1 MELQHDRTIQSRDD
15 RSSIRI
21 TNMMKDKYRQMPE
34 ITSEEMIQGYIP
46 SPRIHLTDTF
56 LTIPSRRPRFDHSTQ
71 LILRPDYS
79 DLCLMNYHTD
89 SAWIR
94 YNEQRIEQLQ
104 QRINLMLQ
112 IDENEEAQLLLPTSS
127 PIQPTVATVTQRIDD
142 ALMISPRYPH
152 QLIHR
157 GKKNIFCSRLKQHF
171 HLFCC
176 CCLASPCR
184 YRYRLHRSV
193 PNSPR
198 SLTRNVTRSTT
209 PVSKSV
215 RISTQSVPSPTHSR
229 PSPTSTPR
237 PIVSILRRSS
247 VPAVPR
253 PSQPLVESSHVWT
266 SKVDGKTY
274 VLEQFSIPR
283 YYRLYN
289 DASFREMYQFS
300 RMLDTYLDS
309 NETPRKDYST
319 MVKNFAVD
327 QQLPSEITSV
337 A

>member
-1 MELQHDRTIQSRDD
+1 MELQRDRTIRSNQSKDD

-56 LTIPSRRPRFDHSTQ
+56 LTIPQRRPRFDHSTQ
-71 LILRPDYS
+71 FILRPDYS
-79 DLCLMNYHTD
+79 DLCLINAHTD

-104 QRINLMLQ
+104 KRINLMLQ
-112 IDENEEAQLLLPTSS
+112 IDENEEAQLLLSIPSPT
-127 PIQPTVATVTQRIDD
+127 IATVTQRIDD

-157 GKKNIFCSRLKQHF
+157 GKNIFFSRLKKNIFI
-171 HLFCC
+171 
-176 CCLASPCR
+176 CLVSPCR

-198 SLTRNVTRSTT
+198 SFTRNVTRSTT

-215 RISTQSVPSPTHSR
+215 RISTQTVPSPTRS
-229 PSPTSTPR
+229 STPR

-274 VLEQFSIPR
+274 VLDQFSIPR

-309 NETPRKDYST
+309 DGKPTKDYST

>member
-1 MELQHDRTIQSRDD
+1 MELQRDRTILSNDD
-15 RSSIRI
+15 RSSSIRI
-21 TNMMKDKYRQMPE
+21 TNLMKDKYRQMPE
-34 ITSEEMIQGYIP
+34 ITSEDMIQGYIP

-56 LTIPSRRPRFDHSTQ
+56 LTIPQRRPRFDQ
-71 LILRPDYS
+71 VILRPDYS
-79 DLCLMNYHTD
+79 DLCLMNYHKD

-94 YNEQRIEQLQ
+94 YNEQRIDQLQ
-104 QRINLMLQ
+104 KRINLMLQ
-112 IDENEEAQLLLPTSS
+112 IDENEEAQLLLPSLT
-127 PIQPTVATVTQRIDD
+127 PIQPTIATVTQRIDD

-152 QLIHR
+152 HLIQR
-157 GKKNIFCSRLKQHF
+157 GKTKLPFSRLRKHF
-171 HLFCC
+171 HSIDFR
-176 CCLASPCR
+176 CCLVSPCR
-184 YRYRLHRSV
+184 YRYRLHRSL
-193 PNSPR
+193 PPSPR
-198 SLTRNVTRSTT
+198 SSPRPVTCSTASR
-209 PVSKSV
+209 SKSV
-215 RISTQSVPSPTHSR
+215 RISTQSIPSQPRPR

-247 VPAVPR
+247 IPAPPR
-253 PSQPLVESSHVWT
+253 MPQQPVVESSHVWT

-300 RMLDTYLDS
+300 RMLDTYLDT
-309 NETPRKDYST
+309 NESPMKDYST

-327 QQLPSEITSV
+327 QQLPSEIPSV